1 MATAEAQAGVQNYA
15 DGSIKTLRQSRTGE
29 LAKSDGHGAYWLTNR
44 DQNVFFLTATNVT
57 PSAFT
62 GGAAGTP
69 AISIYNPVGSGKN
82 CVIIGGSIGS
92 RTAGSVAGTAGFA
105 LFGGPS
111 AAVSG
116 TRTVASNMYSLQTG
130 GSVTYGMVNTA
141 NTGSSA
147 TTLLLALGSY
157 YWASAA
163 NANLAPLDFNVAGQI
178 ICPPGGLVA
187 LGATAVVTSATYD
200 FTLIWEELPI

>member
-1 MATAEAQAGVQNYA
+1 MATAEGQAGNQTYA
-15 DGSIKTLRQSRTGE
+15 DGSVKTLRVSRTGE
-29 LAKSDGHGAYWLTNR
+29 LSTSGGHGRYWLTNR
-44 DQNVFFLTATNVT
+44 DQNVFFLPATNIT

-82 CVIIGGSIGS
+82 CILLGVSVGA
-92 RTAGSVAGTAGFA
+92 RTAGSVAGTAGFC

-111 AAVSG
+111 ASPTG
-116 TRTVASNMYSLQTG
+116 TRTVATNMYSLQAG
-130 GSVTYGMVNTA
+130 GSVTYGEVNTA

-147 TTLLLALGSY
+147 TSLLLAFGSY
-157 YWASAA
+157 YFASAA
-163 NANLAPLDFNVAGQI
+163 NAILAPLDIDLAGQI
-178 ICPPGGLVA
+178 VCPPGGYVA

-200 FTLIWEELPI
+200 MTLIWEEVAI